1 MISKSAAALLLCAS
15 CAAQAATLDVT
26 LQHPDD
32 PTLIATRVEIGTC
45 NAGQFGVPLGA
56 MVIPHP
62 RTMASFTGILMR
74 PVCVRAVWINP
85 EGESQPV
92 TLAAAPDAPS
102 QFVMQSQ
109 TLVIQP

>member
-1 MISKSAAALLLCAS
+1 MYLRLIFVVLVLSMSAS
-15 CAAQAATLDVT
+15 HAATLDVT
-26 LQHPDD
+26 VQHPDD
-32 PTLIATRVEIGTC
+32 PTLIATRVEIGSC
-45 NAGQFGVPLGA
+45 NAGQFGTPVGA

-85 EGESQPV
+85 DGESQAV
-92 TLAAAPDAPS
+92 MLAPSSEPPS